1 MVLYRRPPSQKSF
14 GGRQPPIGLGF
25 AMDLVR
31 LIGKRDFV
39 RHCGT
44 RIDPANHACML
55 QPFLERG
62 SRGMGF
68 IARVIVVAFVTV
80 VGDPR
85 VGDMP
90 TDPLG
95 QAQAALA
102 QGKAQA
108 ALELAGKAIADNAGN
123 VPALLFRGGLL
134 GSLGRHEEAA
144 ADFTKIIVVDPK
156 NADAYNRRGAEQ
168 FKLGRIAE
176 SIGDFDKYLLLKPGD
191 TAGHWMRGIAYYYAG
206 RYEEGRR
213 QFAVYEQV
221 DTNDV
226 ENAVWHYLCNAHLI
240 GTEKARAAL
249 LKIGR
254 DRRAPMMEVYA
265 LFGGKARPADVL
277 AAAGAAEVAQRAQ
290 ASFLAHLYLGL
301 YYESAGDEP
310 KMLKHMKQ
318 AADARMGGY
327 MGDVARVHL
336 MVRRTKRPQKS

>member
-1 MVLYRRPPSQKSF
+1 
-14 GGRQPPIGLGF
+14 
-25 AMDLVR
+25 
-31 LIGKRDFV
+31 
-39 RHCGT
+39 
-44 RIDPANHACML
+44 
-55 QPFLERG
+55 
-62 SRGMGF
+62 MGF